1 MSPLSEATTSS
12 SSGTPRLL
20 VRGLSKGYPGLPV
33 LRGLDLSV
41 EGSEVVAIRGQSG
54 TGKSTLLH
62 CLGLLDQPDSGSIQ
76 LDGEE
81 VTGRSIAATASL
93 RATRIG
99 FVFQA
104 FHLLPEFTVGENVL
118 MAGRT
123 ARMAPIAAHA
133 RMRELLTRVGLETRE
148 RADVRTLSG
157 GERQR
162 VALCR
167 ALLTRPALLLADEPT
182 GNLDPLTAGVVL
194 ELLLGLAR
202 AEGSSVILVTHDP
215 AIAERADRRL
225 ALRDGVLQAV

>member
-1 MSPLSEATTSS
+1 MSAPATN
-12 SSGTPRLL
+12 PRL
-20 VRGLSKGYPGLPV
+20 VVTGLTKGYPDLPV
-33 LRGLDLSV
+33 LRGLDLTV
-41 EGSEVVAIRGQSG
+41 DGSEVVAIRGQSG

-62 CLGLLDQPDSGSIQ
+62 CLGLLDRPDSGSIR
-76 LDGEE
+76 LDGDE
-81 VTGRSIAATASL
+81 VTGRSPAATAAL

-118 MAGRT
+118 MSGRT
-123 ARMAPIAAHA
+123 ARMAPAEATA

-148 RADVRTLSG
+148 RSDVRTLSG

-182 GNLDPLTAGVVL
+182 GNLDPVTASVVL
-194 ELLLGLAR
+194 DLVLGLAR

-225 ALRDGVLQAV
+225 ALGNGVLHLA